1 VHDYGQLDV
10 SGVIRKS
17 SNVGISKIALS
28 LPADEIW
35 TLLTELGFGTQTFS
49 GFPGEASGLLSYHGD
64 WNAIETATLAY
75 GYGVSVTPLQLAQAY
90 AVLATGGIK
99 RSVVFLRDSDVTEER
114 RIMPAVIAQQ
124 VRNMLE
130 QAAGPNGT
138 APLAQVPGYRVAGK
152 TGTVKKSS
160 AGGYSSNKYLA
171 VFAGMA
177 PASDPRFVM
186 VVMVDEPANGKYYGG
201 QVAAP
206 VFSKV
211 MAGALRLMAVPPD
224 DVPLL
229 QTRLTGEEEPA

>member
-1 VHDYGQLDV
+1 M
-10 SGVIRKS
+10 
-17 SNVGISKIALS
+17 
-28 LPADEIW
+28 
-35 TLLTELGFGTQTFS
+35 ELGFGSQTFS
-49 GFPGEASGLLSYHGD
+49 GFPGEASGLLSHHSG

-99 RSVVFLRDSDVTEER
+99 RSVTFLREGEVTEER
-114 RIMPAVIAQQ
+114 RVMPAAVTQQ
-124 VRNMLE
+124 VRAMLE

-138 APLAQVPGYRVAGK
+138 APQAQVAGYRVAGK
-152 TGTVKKSS
+152 TGTVKKSN

-211 MAGALRLMAVPPD
+211 MAGALRFMAVPPD
-224 DVPLL
+224 NMPLL
-229 QTRLTGEEEPA
+229 ETRVSGAEEPA

>member
-1 VHDYGQLDV
+1 
-10 SGVIRKS
+10 
-17 SNVGISKIALS
+17 
-28 LPADEIW
+28 
-35 TLLTELGFGTQTFS
+35 
-49 GFPGEASGLLSYHGD
+49 
-64 WNAIETATLAY
+64 
-75 GYGVSVTPLQLAQAY
+75 LQLAQAY

-99 RSVVFLRDSDVTEER
+99 RPVTFLRDGDVTGER
-114 RIMPAVIAQQ
+114 RVMSAAITRQ

-130 QAAGPNGT
+130 QAAGPEGT

-152 TGTVKKSS
+152 TGTVKKSN
-160 AGGYSSNKYLA
+160 AGGYSRNKYLA

-186 VVMVDEPANGKYYGG
+186 VVMVDEPGNGKYYGG

-224 DVPLL
+224 NMPLL
-229 QTRLTGEEEPA
+229 ETRAKGGEEPA